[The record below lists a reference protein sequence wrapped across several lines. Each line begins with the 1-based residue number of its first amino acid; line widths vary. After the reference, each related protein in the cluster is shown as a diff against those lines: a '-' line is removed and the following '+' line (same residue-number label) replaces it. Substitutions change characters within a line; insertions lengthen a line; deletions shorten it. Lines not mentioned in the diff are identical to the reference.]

1 MDSNVQW
8 VKYRSSMLKIFYKHT
23 HTSTNLFNKSP
34 FNVDISELIVRNAS
48 LVVAVDYKSK
58 HESIKLSSQTI
69 SLF

>member
-23 HTSTNLFNKSP
+23 HTNLFNKSP

>member
-1 MDSNVQW
+1 MGEVQIKY
-8 VKYRSSMLKIFYKHT
+8 VKNLLQAH
-23 HTSTNLFNKSP
+23 TNLFNKSP

-58 HESIKLSSQTI
+58 HESIKLSSQTM

>member
-1 MDSNVQW
+1 MGEVQIKY
-8 VKYRSSMLKIFYKHT
+8 VKNLLQAH
-23 HTSTNLFNKSP
+23 TNLFNKSP

>member
-1 MDSNVQW
+1 MGEVQIKY
-8 VKYRSSMLKIFYKHT
+8 VKNLLQTRT
-23 HTSTNLFNKSP
+23 HLFNKSP